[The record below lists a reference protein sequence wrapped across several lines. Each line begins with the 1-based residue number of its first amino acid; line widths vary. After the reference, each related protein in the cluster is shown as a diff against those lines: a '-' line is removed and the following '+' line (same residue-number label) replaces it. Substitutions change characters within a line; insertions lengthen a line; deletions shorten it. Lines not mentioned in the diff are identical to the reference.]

1 MKTKLGKSTKRDLT
15 KTTLHELMM
24 TKKYIKPRVEILD
37 CNIKNIICGSC
48 EDIDCGSCEDIDNRE
63 NDYRCGGD
71 CKFWHF
77 CLDREWYRHCSDKEL
92 KQYR

>member
-1 MKTKLGKSTKRDLT
+1 
-15 KTTLHELMM
+15 M

-37 CNIKNIICGSC
+37 CNIKNIICGSY
-48 EDIDCGSCEDIDNRE
+48 ENLEIKNDKENDFRCGS
-63 NDYRCGGD
+63 D

-77 CLDREWYRHCSDKEL
+77 CLDRDWLRRCSDKEL